1 MKMITTPGQITEHF
15 AGSEFRCKGSCTC
28 GKINIDELFVQR
40 MELVYTI
47 LSKLPCGVRA
57 IYINSGYRCA
67 KACQIINGAF
77 IGDMHNIGAAADWYA
92 TDKNGNGIDALTLC
106 EAAQIAGF
114 GGIAII
120 SNFNVH
126 TDDRQRGDIQ
136 YSNKQWY
143 GDERDNSG
151 VTTFI
156 GKSRYTKELAAIAKG
171 QTTNTSK
178 HKITVALD
186 GKTIIEKEI
195 DV

>member
-1 MKMITTPGQITEHF
+1 M
-15 AGSEFRCKGSCTC
+15 
-28 GKINIDELFVQR
+28 
-40 MELVYTI
+40 LVIHYHRY
-47 LSKLPCGVRA
+47 L
-57 IYINSGYRCA
+57 
-67 KACQIINGAF
+67 
-77 IGDMHNIGAAADWYA
+77 
-92 TDKNGNGIDALTLC
+92 
-106 EAAQIAGF
+106 
-114 GGIAII
+114 
-120 SNFNVH
+120 
-126 TDDRQRGDIQ
+126 Q